1 MAVVPTLENRRPHT
15 LLCTC
20 GRARFLVVSHVFW
33 TNSFS
38 SPREGTKFVSAE
50 YLQFVCRVFD
60 LTFHGQ
66 FCRQHVN
73 WLTPTTALPLP
84 PVSPNRCRHWFPHDL
99 VHDNLLRPDQGRPYT
114 LCRISAI
121 PSNTIDQS
129 SHNSRSN
136 GVTHKSTVPIV
147 S

>member
-1 MAVVPTLENRRPHT
+1 MPEEDRGRVTRVDSEFADDDDDDDLEWQSSQPLKTADHT
-15 LLCTC
+15 PCC

-38 SPREGTKFVSAE
+38 SPREGTNFVSAE

-73 WLTPTTALPLP
+73 WLTPTTARPL
-84 PVSPNRCRHWFPHDL
+84 L
-99 VHDNLLRPDQGRPYT
+99 Q
-114 LCRISAI
+114 
-121 PSNTIDQS
+121 
-129 SHNSRSN
+129 
-136 GVTHKSTVPIV
+136 
-147 S
+147 